1 MVLVVLCGQPCSGK
15 SWVAEQ
21 LASRFA
27 ADGQD
32 VVKVDEPSLHL
43 QRNAAYAAADA
54 SSEKSTRGA
63 LRAAVDRAITR
74 KSVTLMDSLNNIK
87 GYRYELWCLA
97 RAASTKYCMVHVDT
111 SAEQCRAWNAGR
123 GGEGYA
129 DSMCV
134 CRAAVSKL
142 GQGQGF
148 EDLVSRFE
156 RPDMRNRWDAPLFTV
171 RPAGD

>member
-15 SWVAEQ
+15 SWVADQ

-43 QRNAAYAAADA
+43 QRNAAYADA

-111 SAEQCRAWNAGR
+111 ITEQCRAWNAGR

-134 CRAAVSKL
+134 CRAAI
-142 GQGQGF
+142 
-148 EDLVSRFE
+148 
-156 RPDMRNRWDAPLFTV
+156 
-171 RPAGD
+171 